1 MSMQDLQGVRMMFM
15 GWGEGGQR
23 CAEAWPRARQKF
35 GVLPWKDWGVSGR
48 LRFCEGS
55 DSGQGTGVDL
65 PPKLASCQFT

>member
-1 MSMQDLQGVRMMFM
+1 M
-15 GWGEGGQR
+15 
-23 CAEAWPRARQKF
+23 EAWPRARQKF